1 MCFTK
6 KDIKNCLS
14 KVTESGVN
22 RAKKNWKTSNSFP
35 GNEITLIANDEDIT
49 EEKYQLKN
57 LTITTQILLNDHVG
71 SDL

>member
-6 KDIKNCLS
+6 KDIKNYLS

-22 RAKKNWKTSNSFP
+22 RAKKNWKISKPFP

-49 EEKYQLKN
+49 EEKY
-57 LTITTQILLNDHVG
+57 
-71 SDL
+71 